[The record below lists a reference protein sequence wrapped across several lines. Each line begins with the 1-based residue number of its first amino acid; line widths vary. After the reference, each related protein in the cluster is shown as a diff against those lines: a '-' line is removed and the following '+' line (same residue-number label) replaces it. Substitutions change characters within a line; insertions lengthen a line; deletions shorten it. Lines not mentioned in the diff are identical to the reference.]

1 MNLYIIP
8 LALGPG
14 QLVLIAVVVLIL
26 FGGGR
31 KISELMRGT
40 GKGIREFKK
49 ALKEDEED
57 SELILLISLLR
68 YWVW

>member
-49 ALKEDEED
+49 ALKEDENED
-57 SELILLISLLR
+57 AEKND
-68 YWVW
+68 

>member
-26 FGGGR
+26 FGGGK

-57 SELILLISLLR
+57 SEKED
-68 YWVW
+68 

>member
-1 MNLYIIP
+1 MDLFIIP

-14 QLVLIAVVVLIL
+14 QLVLIAIVVLIL

-49 ALKEDEED
+49 ALEEGKDDDEKKED
-57 SELILLISLLR
+57 
-68 YWVW
+68 

>member
-8 LALGPG
+8 LALGPA

-57 SELILLISLLR
+57 SEKED
-68 YWVW
+68 

>member
-40 GKGIREFKK
+40 GKGIREFKI

-57 SELILLISLLR
+57 SEKED
-68 YWVW
+68 

>member
-49 ALKEDEED
+49 ALKEDEEE
-57 SELILLISLLR
+57 SEKKD
-68 YWVW
+68 

>member
-49 ALKEDEED
+49 ALKEDEEN
-57 SELILLISLLR
+57 SEKED
-68 YWVW
+68 

>member
-49 ALKEDEED
+49 ALKEDEDEGAEKND
-57 SELILLISLLR
+57 
-68 YWVW
+68 

>member
-1 MNLYIIP
+1 MDLFILP

-49 ALKEDEED
+49 ALKEDEDEEKEGKD
-57 SELILLISLLR
+57 D
-68 YWVW
+68 

>member
-40 GKGIREFKK
+40 GKGIREF
-49 ALKEDEED
+49 ERDRGSCGFSSD
-57 SELILLISLLR
+57 
-68 YWVW
+68 

>member
-8 LALGPG
+8 LALRPG

-57 SELILLISLLR
+57 SEKED
-68 YWVW
+68 

>member
-1 MNLYIIP
+1 MCIRDR
-8 LALGPG
+8 LGPG

-57 SELILLISLLR
+57 SEKED
-68 YWVW
+68 

>member
-14 QLVLIAVVVLIL
+14 QLVLIAVVILIL

-57 SELILLISLLR
+57 SKKED
-68 YWVW
+68 

>member
-49 ALKEDEED
+49 ALKEDEDED
-57 SELILLISLLR
+57 AEKND
-68 YWVW
+68 

>member
-1 MNLYIIP
+1 M
-8 LALGPG
+8 
-14 QLVLIAVVVLIL
+14 VLIAVVVLIL

-57 SELILLISLLR
+57 SEKED
-68 YWVW
+68 

>member
-31 KISELMRGT
+31 KISEIMRGT

-49 ALKEDEED
+49 ALKEDEDED
-57 SELILLISLLR
+57 AEKND
-68 YWVW
+68 

>member
-1 MNLYIIP
+1 
-8 LALGPG
+8 
-14 QLVLIAVVVLIL
+14 VLIAVVVLIL

-49 ALKEDEED
+49 ALKEDEDED
-57 SELILLISLLR
+57 AEKND
-68 YWVW
+68 

>member
-26 FGGGR
+26 FGGSR

-49 ALKEDEED
+49 ALKEDEEG
-57 SELILLISLLR
+57 SEKED
-68 YWVW
+68 

>member
-57 SELILLISLLR
+57 SEKED
-68 YWVW
+68 

>member
-40 GKGIREFKK
+40 GKGLESLKK
-49 ALKEDEED
+49 
-57 SELILLISLLR
+57 R
-68 YWVW
+68 

>member
-49 ALKEDEED
+49 ALKEDEEED
-57 SELILLISLLR
+57 AEKND
-68 YWVW
+68 